1 MHVLFGPAIG
11 LMNRL
16 KYPQKFLLT
25 SLLFALP
32 LAFVLSRLNSSIGD
46 NMDIATKEI
55 QGNAYLRPC
64 LTLLRDVPQE
74 KRLVRQALAGR
85 GGTGADVKAADARIA
100 VDLEAVSAQET
111 RLGGTL
117 QTREQFAAVRDAA
130 RSLHGS
136 LGRGTAR
143 DSDAAHDR
151 VMAAVQAL
159 ISRVGDTST
168 LILDPDLDT
177 YYTMDT
183 TLLRVPEAVDLLA
196 QAQTFGADVMDHPVL
211 TPDQKA
217 RALVLSG
224 LIRSNDDAMQNSTGR
239 AFANNPLG
247 NLKPRLSGLVQACL
261 ETRAA
266 PLGTLVRKA
275 DNPAGT
281 RLAPAAWLS
290 SLDPAL
296 AASFAYWDRATGELD
311 VDLKARMNRYE
322 AERRLAFGFAL
333 AMLLAVAY
341 LYVAFYLAVMQT
353 VSRLALASA
362 RMTRG
367 DTAALVTLDTRDE
380 LGQVVSSFNAVFRA
394 AQMEIADRKR
404 AQEEIRLL
412 QTVTLAVSAAPDLTA
427 ALTLALQELCTATGW
442 PYGEAWL
449 PDAARRHLVC
459 AAAWHGGGADMARF
473 QEASAGYTSA
483 RGFGI
488 PGRAW
493 EAREP
498 VWLRVDDP
506 GFLRDRQ
513 ARAAGW
519 EAGVAVPILSGS
531 AVVAVLDF
539 FLARVTP
546 EDERLLRLVSLV
558 ASQLGSVILR
568 KEAEEA
574 LGHAKEAAEVANQ
587 AKSAF
592 LANMSHELRTPLNAI
607 IGYSEMLQEE
617 AEDSGETGFVPDLVK
632 IKSAGKHLLA
642 LINDVLD
649 LSKIEAGKSEVYLE
663 SFEIGPMVAEVAS
676 TVSPLIGQ
684 KHNRLN
690 VQVGEG
696 LGEMRADLT
705 KVRQA
710 LFNLLSNASK
720 FTENGK
726 ITLTVERRESQGCP
740 WISFAVA
747 DTGIG
752 MNPEQLGRLFQ
763 AFSQADSSTT
773 RKYGGTGLGLVITRH
788 FCRMMGGDVSVTSEP
803 GAGSVFTLTLP
814 ADVSEAPPAAP
825 DVPPPPTVDLP
836 ADAPVLLVIDDDATV
851 RDLMF
856 RYFSREGFRVL
867 PAPTGE
873 EGLRLA
879 RSLRPAVIT
888 LDVMMPGMDGWAV
901 LSALKA
907 DPETAAIPVVMLTMI
922 EDKNLGYALGVTDY
936 MTKPIDRDRLLPLL
950 NKYRRDQGDREPGR
964 DQGQEASGP
973 GCRALLVEDDTD
985 LRLLTRRLL
994 EKEGWDVSEAENGR
1008 VALERLEQAL
1018 PDLIL
1023 LDLMMP
1029 EMDGFSLVAALQK
1042 RDDWRG
1048 IPVVVVTAKDI
1059 TLEDRARL
1067 NGGVSRIIQKSA
1079 NTREQLLREIRDRL
1093 MSAERPRRLMSAE
1106 RPRRLMSAERPR
1118 RLMSAERPRRAH
1130 TAEEKN
1136 GEKADV

>member
-16 KYPQKFLLT
+16 KYPQKFLLI

-32 LAFVLSRLNSSIGD
+32 LAFVLYHLNSSIGD
-46 NMDIATKEI
+46 NMDIARKEI

-64 LTLLRDVPQE
+64 LALMRDVAQE
-74 KRLVRQALAGR
+74 KRLARQVLAGR
-85 GGTGADVKAADARIA
+85 GGTRAAVLAEDARVAADLR
-100 VDLEAVSAQET
+100 AVSAVEA
-111 RLGGTL
+111 RLGETL
-117 QTREQFAAVRDAA
+117 QTQAQFAALRDSAH
-130 RSLHGS
+130 SLHAG
-136 LGRGTAR
+136 LGQGTVG
-143 DSDAAHDR
+143 DSDAAHDK
-151 VMAAVQAL
+151 VTAAVQAL

-196 QAQTFGADVMDHPVL
+196 QAQTFGADVMDKPVL

-224 LIRSNDDAMQNSTGR
+224 LIRSNNDAMHNSTVR

-247 NLKPRLSGLVQACL
+247 NLKPRLSGLVQTCL
-261 ETRAA
+261 ATRAA
-266 PLGTLVRKA
+266 PLQTLVRKA
-275 DNPAGT
+275 DDPAGT
-281 RLAPAAWLS
+281 RPAPAAWTA

-296 AASFAYWDRATGELD
+296 AASFAYWDRATDELD
-311 VDLKARMNRYE
+311 VDLKARLDRYE
-322 AERRLAFGFAL
+322 AERRLAFGFAF
-333 AMLLAVAY
+333 AMLLVVAY

-353 VSRLALASA
+353 VSRLAHASS
-362 RMTRG
+362 RMTSG

-380 LGQVVSSFNAVFRA
+380 LGQVVSSFNAVYQA
-394 AQMEIADRKR
+394 AQSEIADRKR
-404 AQEEIRLL
+404 AQEDIRLL

-427 ALTLALQELCTATGW
+427 ALTLALQEVCAATGW

-449 PDAARRHLVC
+449 PDAARRTLSC
-459 AAAWHGGGADMARF
+459 AAAWHDGGTAVAQF
-473 QEASAGYTSA
+473 QEESASYTFA
-483 RGFGI
+483 RGFGL

-498 VWLRVDDP
+498 VRLRVDDP

-513 ARAAGW
+513 ARAVGW
-519 EAGVAVPILSGS
+519 ETGIAVPVLSGS
-531 AVVAVLDF
+531 DVVAVLDF
-539 FLARVTP
+539 FLARISP
-546 EDERLLRLVSLV
+546 DDERLLRLVSLV

-574 LGHAKEAAEVANQ
+574 LGHAKEAAEVANR

-617 AEDSGETGFVPDLVK
+617 AEDSGEMGFVPDLVK

-649 LSKIEAGKSEVYLE
+649 LSKIEAGKSEIYLE
-663 SFEIGPMVAEVAS
+663 TFEVGPMIAEVAA
-676 TVSPLIGQ
+676 TVAPLIAQ
-684 KHNRLN
+684 KHNQLN
-690 VQVGEG
+690 IRAAEG

-720 FTENGK
+720 FTEHGE
-726 ITLTVERRESQGCP
+726 ITLTVERRESQGHP
-740 WISFAVA
+740 WVSFQVA

-752 MNPEQLGRLFQ
+752 MNAEQLGRLFQ

-773 RKYGGTGLGLVITRH
+773 RKYGGTGLGLVITRR

-803 GAGSVFTLTLP
+803 GAGSVFTVTLP

-825 DVPPPPTVDLP
+825 DPPPLPLVDLP
-836 ADAPVLLVIDDDATV
+836 EDAPVLLVIDDDPAV

-856 RYFSREGFRVL
+856 RYFSREGFRVQS
-867 PAPTGE
+867 AMSGE

-879 RSLRPAVIT
+879 RGFRPAVIT

-907 DPETAAIPVVMLTMI
+907 DPELAAIPVIMLTII
-922 EDKNLGYALGVTDY
+922 EDKNMGHALGVTDY
-936 MTKPIDRDRLLPLL
+936 MTKPIDRDRLLLLL
-950 NKYRRDQGDREPGR
+950 NKYRRNLGDLEPS
-964 DQGQEASGP
+964 ESGSA
-973 GCRALLVEDDTD
+973 CHALIVEDDAD
-985 LRLLTRRLL
+985 LRSLVRRML
-994 EKEGWDVSEAENGR
+994 EKEGWGVREAENGR
-1008 VALERLEQAL
+1008 VALDRLAQGV

-1029 EMDGFSLVAALQK
+1029 EMDGFGMVAELQK

-1048 IPVVVVTAKDI
+1048 IPVVVITAKDI
-1059 TLEDRARL
+1059 TEEDRTRL

-1079 NTREQLLREIRDRL
+1079 NTREQLFREIRDLMKPAEMKPAESRL
-1093 MSAERPRRLMSAE
+1093 GIAPV
-1106 RPRRLMSAERPR
+1106 
-1118 RLMSAERPRRAH
+1118 
-1130 TAEEKN
+1130 TAPVKD
-1136 GEKADV
+1136 GKKPDG